1 MPIIII
7 CQLWLAT
14 ANLGKSEK
22 SLEGRYVHR
31 FKNVIFLFQLVFTE
45 SMMIMMWK
53 DFSFKPM
60 DYSEYHWLTYTNNQ
74 YRYSLTENNNIE
86 IYICNYHE
94 MV

>member
-1 MPIIII
+1 
-7 CQLWLAT
+7 
-14 ANLGKSEK
+14 
-22 SLEGRYVHR
+22 
-31 FKNVIFLFQLVFTE
+31 
-45 SMMIMMWK
+45 
-53 DFSFKPM
+53 M